1 MTRYNALEKFE
12 IALVLNKDE
21 VRSVK
26 RKETTQIEQQ
36 ILSFEGMSFNL
47 ITAHCH
53 AKLVCCSWHCNGP

>member
-36 ILSFEGMSFNL
+36 ILSF
-47 ITAHCH
+47 
-53 AKLVCCSWHCNGP
+53 